1 MCSPLSVRYGCYD
14 DKWPLL
20 SYCWIV
26 SQICTCD
33 LMTCFT
39 LWRFVVHRM
48 LSFKGQPIV
57 FITIPYHPF
66 NTPEY
71 CIRSIWTCLTASPCY
86 TTSSIRS
93 IWTYLTASPCY
104 TTSCIRSIWT
114 CLTAVLQTHISSN
127 RQKINAVVLKHTH
140 FCRSIRTTFS
150 LLQQSF

>member
-1 MCSPLSVRYGCYD
+1 
-14 DKWPLL
+14 
-20 SYCWIV
+20 
-26 SQICTCD
+26 
-33 LMTCFT
+33 
-39 LWRFVVHRM
+39 M

-66 NTPEY
+66 NTPGY
-71 CIRSIWTCLTASPCY
+71 CIRSNWTYLTASPCYTTSSIRSIWTYLTASPCYTTSSIRSIWTCLTASPCY

-140 FCRSIRTTFS
+140 ICRSIRTTFS